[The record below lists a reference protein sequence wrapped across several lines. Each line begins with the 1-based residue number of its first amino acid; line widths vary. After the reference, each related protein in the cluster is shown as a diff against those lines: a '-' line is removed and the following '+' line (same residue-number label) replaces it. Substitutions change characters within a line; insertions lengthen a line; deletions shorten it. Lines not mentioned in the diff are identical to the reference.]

1 MWNLLKKERDI
12 KRMKTIEQEGLVI
25 LAAGIAL
32 GLLAGLLWAP
42 RSGRDTRHELRR
54 AAQDNLDY
62 LIEEAERVRDGTDR
76 LVDDSRK
83 WLARFKNPRRN
94 VKAGAEPGLE
104 GLKQ

>member
-1 MWNLLKKERDI
+1 
-12 KRMKTIEQEGLVI
+12 MKTTEQEGVVI
-25 LAAGIAL
+25 LVVGIAL

-42 RSGRDTRHELRR
+42 RSGKDTRRELRR
-54 AAQDNLDY
+54 AAQENLDY

-83 WLARFKNPRRN
+83 WLARFKTPRRT
-94 VKAGAEPGLE
+94 VKAGAEPGLQ